1 MVAIK
6 LAEDFPLV
14 LTFDGFVL
22 ELFEDVESNRIHIS
36 WIDKMELKTDKKGKH
51 SLDIYT
57 SGDSSLEGNEVDE
70 NALPKVTQLI
80 TDVQKAKAEYRFD

>member
-6 LAEDFPLV
+6 LAADFPLV
-14 LTFDGFVL
+14 LTFDGSVL

-51 SLDIYT
+51 SLDIHT
-57 SGDSSLEGNEVDE
+57 FGDSSLEGNEVDE
-70 NALPKVTQLI
+70 NAFPKVARLI
-80 TDVQKAKAEYRFD
+80 ADVQKAKVEFRFD